1 MYTTSTVKQILGR
14 KGNKVWSINADD
26 TVYDALR
33 EMAEKNI
40 GALLIYKEDK
50 IVGIFSERDYARKL
64 ALRNKKDRSTPVSE
78 VMTKKVIGVG
88 LDQRADE
95 CLALM
100 TDKFIRHLPVVDDR
114 RKVVGVISIG
124 DVVKEIL
131 ADQTFII
138 DQLLNYITVEEIKPP
153 VPEKSAVEL
162 T

>member
-1 MYTTSTVKQILGR
+1 MYTTSTVKQILRR
-14 KGNKVWSINADD
+14 KGNKIWSINADD
-26 TVYDALR
+26 TVYNALR

-50 IVGIFSERDYARKL
+50 FVGIFSERDYARKL
-64 ALRNKKDRSTPVSE
+64 ALRNKNDRSTLVSE

-88 LDQRADE
+88 MDQRAGE

-114 RKVVGVISIG
+114 REVVGVISIG
-124 DVVKEIL
+124 DVVKQIL
-131 ADQTFII
+131 TDQTFII
-138 DQLLNYITVEEIKPP
+138 DQLVNYITVEEIKPP